1 MAVEKK
7 FVKDGYTKASLDEY
21 FAKQLGR
28 SGYGG
33 MNMSRTPLGTQITV
47 YSEKPGMVIG
57 KAGKVIRKLT
67 QDVVDI
73 YGVDNPQIDAQ
84 EIKKTELNA
93 QIMANRLAA
102 SIERGWYFR
111 KAGTNTIRAVMA
123 AGALG
128 CEVIISGKLTGARA
142 RTEKFVEGYV
152 KHAGHPAEQIVH
164 TGYAIAIKKL
174 GTLGCRVKIVQPG
187 AVLPDAFKMKEGL
200 AVEPG
205 EKSAVKKEKQ
215 GAEVDEAQ
223 SGVVEETNVSANAS
237 ANASASASASASAV
251 VSKTSASETAGQRA
265 AASKA
270 TASKTASKTAASET
284 AASKMTASEAA
295 ASKTAASETA
305 ASTTAASEAA
315 AEESKTEAASSDEI
329 VVEDSDI
336 HEVRRLTDDVW
347 QHKHDDYDYWHPMAR
362 VHKEAKK

>member
-7 FVKDGYTKASLDEY
+7 FVKDGYTKASLDEH

-33 MNMSRTPLGTQITV
+33 MNMSRTPLGTQITI

-73 YGVDNPQIDAQ
+73 YGIDNPQIDAQ
-84 EIKKTELNA
+84 EIKKSELNA
-93 QIMANRLAA
+93 QIMANRLAS

-142 RTEKFVEGYV
+142 RTEKFIDGYV
-152 KHAGHPAEQIVH
+152 KHSGHPAEQIVD
-164 TGYAIAIKKL
+164 TGYAVAVKKL

-187 AVLPDAFKMKEGL
+187 AILPDAFKMIEGVPMTPESDETAET
-200 AVEPG
+200 AVE
-205 EKSAVKKEKQ
+205 ENTEVAAVSA
-215 GAEVDEAQ
+215 AEVAAPVEEIAA
-223 SGVVEETNVSANAS
+223 VEETSVP
-237 ANASASASASASAV
+237 
-251 VSKTSASETAGQRA
+251 ETAVA
-265 AASKA
+265 D
-270 TASKTASKTAASET
+270 E
-284 AASKMTASEAA
+284 EAA
-295 ASKTAASETA
+295 EDAEVAAVESV
-305 ASTTAASEAA
+305 EAE
-315 AEESKTEAASSDEI
+315 AELPAEGVSGGEDDEI

-336 HEVRRLTDDVW
+336 NEIRRLVEGVW
-347 QHKHDDYDYWHPMAR
+347 QHKHNEYDYWHPMAR

>member
-7 FVKDGYTKASLDEY
+7 FVKDGYTKASLDEH

-33 MNMSRTPLGTQITV
+33 MNMSRTPLGTQITI

-84 EIKKTELNA
+84 EVKKSELNA
-93 QIMANRLAA
+93 QIMANRLAS

-142 RTEKFVEGYV
+142 RTEKFIDGYV
-152 KHAGHPAEQIVH
+152 KHSGHPAEQIVD
-164 TGYAIAIKKL
+164 TGYAVAVKKL

-187 AVLPDAFKMKEGL
+187 AVLPDAFKMKEGVL
-200 AVEPG
+200 AAPEADETVAATETKAAPAAEAAATETAAAEGAACEP
-205 EKSAVKKEKQ
+205 ETV
-215 GAEVDEAQ
+215 
-223 SGVVEETNVSANAS
+223 VVEEVTVTEIVNEEGEVE
-237 ANASASASASASAV
+237 AV
-251 VSKTSASETAGQRA
+251 EVVETV
-265 AASKA
+265 
-270 TASKTASKTAASET
+270 
-284 AASKMTASEAA
+284 
-295 ASKTAASETA
+295 
-305 ASTTAASEAA
+305 
-315 AEESKTEAASSDEI
+315 TEAEVCVEGEAGNDDEI

-336 HEVRRLTDDVW
+336 NEIRRLVEGVW
-347 QHKHDDYDYWHPMAR
+347 QHKHNEYDYWHPMAR

>member
-1 MAVEKK
+1 MSIERK
-7 FVKDGYTKASLDEY
+7 FVKDGYTKASLDEH

-33 MNMSRTPLGTQITV
+33 MNMSRTPLGTQITI

-67 QDVVDI
+67 QDVTDI
-73 YGVDNPQIDAQ
+73 YGIDNPQIDAQ

-93 QIMANRLAA
+93 QIMANRLAS

-142 RTEKFVEGYV
+142 RTEKFIDGYV
-152 KHAGHPAEQIVH
+152 KHSGHPAEQIVD
-164 TGYAIAIKKL
+164 TGYAVAIKKL

-187 AVLPDAFKMKEGL
+187 AVLPDAFKMIEG
-200 AVEPG
+200 VPI
-205 EKSAVKKEKQ
+205 EKP
-215 GAEVDEAQ
+215 EAQ
-223 SGVVEETNVSANAS
+223 DAESVTET
-237 ANASASASASASAV
+237 
-251 VSKTSASETAGQRA
+251 ASETAE
-265 AASKA
+265 SV
-270 TASKTASKTAASET
+270 KTETIPVVEEQNEVVAEEVTTVVAEDESSSE
-284 AASKMTASEAA
+284 SEAG
-295 ASKTAASETA
+295 
-305 ASTTAASEAA
+305 
-315 AEESKTEAASSDEI
+315 SDEI

-336 HEVRRLTDDVW
+336 NEIRRLVDDVW
-347 QHKHDDYDYWHPMAR
+347 QHKHNEYDYWHPMAR

>member
-7 FVKDGYTKASLDEY
+7 FVKDGYTKASLDEH

-33 MNMSRTPLGTQITV
+33 MNMSRTPLGTQITI

-84 EIKKTELNA
+84 EVKKSELNA
-93 QIMANRLAA
+93 QIMANRLAS

-142 RTEKFVEGYV
+142 RTEKFIDGYV
-152 KHAGHPAEQIVH
+152 KHSGHPAEQIVD
-164 TGYAIAIKKL
+164 TGYAVAVKKL

-187 AVLPDAFKMKEGL
+187 AVLPDAFKMKEGVL
-200 AVEPG
+200 AAPE
-205 EKSAVKKEKQ
+205 A
-215 GAEVDEAQ
+215 DET
-223 SGVVEETNVSANAS
+223 V
-237 ANASASASASASAV
+237 
-251 VSKTSASETAGQRA
+251 
-265 AASKA
+265 
-270 TASKTASKTAASET
+270 AASET
-284 AASKMTASEAA
+284 KAAPAAEAA
-295 ASKTAASETA
+295 AP
-305 ASTTAASEAA
+305 EAA
-315 AEESKTEAASSDEI
+315 AEEGAACEPEIVVVDEVTVTEVVNEEGEVEAVEVVETVTEAEVCAEGETAGNDDEI

-336 HEVRRLTDDVW
+336 NEIRRLVEGVW
-347 QHKHDDYDYWHPMAR
+347 QHKHNEYDYWHPMAR

>member
-7 FVKDGYTKASLDEY
+7 FVKDGYTKASLDEH

-33 MNMSRTPLGTQITV
+33 MSMSRTPLGTQITV

-84 EIKKTELNA
+84 EVKKSELNA

-142 RTEKFVEGYV
+142 RTEKFIDGYV
-152 KHAGHPAEQIVH
+152 KHSGHPAEQIVD

-187 AVLPDAFKMKEGL
+187 AILPDAFKMKEGVM
-200 AVEPG
+200 AAPADA
-205 EKSAVKKEKQ
+205 SNDA
-215 GAEVDEAQ
+215 AETATET
-223 SGVVEETNVSANAS
+223 VVETAET
-237 ANASASASASASAV
+237 V
-251 VSKTSASETAGQRA
+251 VEA
-265 AASKA
+265 AAA
-270 TASKTASKTAASET
+270 E
-284 AASKMTASEAA
+284 SEAA
-295 ASKTAASETA
+295 AATETCVVTETVTEISEEGDVVVEAAELVCEVETA
-305 ASTTAASEAA
+305 DASAGD
-315 AEESKTEAASSDEI
+315 AEEI

-336 HEVRRLTDDVW
+336 NEVRRLVDGVW
-347 QHKHDDYDYWHPMAR
+347 QHKHNEYDYWHPMAR